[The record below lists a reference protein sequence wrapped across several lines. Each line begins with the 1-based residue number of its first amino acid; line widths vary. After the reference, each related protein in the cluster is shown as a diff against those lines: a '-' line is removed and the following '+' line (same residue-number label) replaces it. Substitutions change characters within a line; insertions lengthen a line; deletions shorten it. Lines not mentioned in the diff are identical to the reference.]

1 MNLSQK
7 EKVLLSFLGVIFIFQ
22 IGFLGF
28 QAAYCSRRNGLID
41 TRLHMQACPEI
52 SKRIEVTFA
61 SMTATVLALI
71 TNIGTGRST
80 K

>member
-7 EKVLLSFLGVIFIFQ
+7 ERVLLSFLGVIFSAQIFYLG
-22 IGFLGF
+22 IGIF
-28 QAAYCSRRNGLID
+28 YCLNNGGPK
-41 TRLHMQACPEI
+41 ACPDI
-52 SKRIEVTFA
+52 GKRAEVTFA
-61 SMTATVLALI
+61 GMTATVLALI

>member
-7 EKVLLSFLGVIFIFQ
+7 EKVLLSFLGIIFSAQIFYLG
-22 IGFLGF
+22 IGIF
-28 QAAYCSRRNGLID
+28 YCLDNGGLKS
-41 TRLHMQACPEI
+41 CPDI
-52 SKRIEVTFA
+52 GKRAEVTFA
-61 SMTATVLALI
+61 GMTATVLALI